1 MQKVYSITPSS
12 LFKFLLN
19 IFLFLLVMNFLSI
32 GIHYYFTQT
41 NRSSYLIDTFV
52 VKLFYFDAEK
62 NIPAFF
68 STFNLLLCAALL
80 FIISKADRGR
90 YSKRWFYL
98 AFVFIFL
105 ALDELISIHE
115 VLTGPSRAIMQK
127 LLGSQEL
134 GILYYAWVVP
144 YALLLAVAAVYFY
157 KFVFSL
163 PRKILLNFILAAG
176 IFLTGAIV
184 MEMSGGYLAEK
195 FGIASFAFKVSS
207 TIEESL
213 EMLGILLFAR
223 TLVQYLSMLPKGTDV
238 VFRFGKS
245 IDHQQPSDV
254 RFKHRGIP
262 EDSSLK

>member
-1 MQKVYSITPSS
+1 MQKVYWISPSS

-32 GIHYYFTQT
+32 GVHYYFTQT
-41 NRSSYLIDTFV
+41 NRSSYLIDTFL

-80 FIISKADRGR
+80 MVISKADRGP

-144 YALLLAVAAVYFY
+144 YAVLLVAGAVYFY

-163 PRKILLNFILAAG
+163 PRKILINFILSAG
-176 IFLTGAIV
+176 IFLTGAVV
-184 MEMSGGYLAEK
+184 MEMLGGYLAENL
-195 FGIASFAFKVSS
+195 GMDSFAFKVSS
-207 TIEESL
+207 TLEESL
-213 EMLGILLFAR
+213 EMLGIIFFAR
-223 TLVQYLSMLPKGTDV
+223 TLVQYLMMLPKATDV
-238 VFRFGKS
+238 VFRFGK
-245 IDHQQPSDV
+245 DNTYGQ
-254 RFKHRGIP
+254 RGTEVLKTHLVP
-262 EDSSLK
+262 ENSSLK